1 MKKLLYFPVIH
12 NQTDLG
18 SLGSE
23 LSAEGEKKY
32 GSTNWETHLQ
42 DVENSWDRVEAEIFR
57 LLGEMTYNK
66 IKIYQDGL
74 PVDGE
79 IGLKIIQELVSKGS
93 KNYKIIDKL
102 ISNGAQ
108 IVTAENRDILI
119 QEYNL
124 VKDII
129 NSTTEENQ
137 IKAQLIYKEMA
148 NEILDKRDN
157 HIAKT
162 INATLEEDEIGIAFF
177 GAMHSVVDKLNED
190 ITVTKL
196 DMFFDR
202 RQADFSQQN
211 YNNL

>member
-1 MKKLLYFPVIH
+1 M
-12 NQTDLG
+12 
-18 SLGSE
+18 
-23 LSAEGEKKY
+23 
-32 GSTNWETHLQ
+32 
-42 DVENSWDRVEAEIFR
+42 
-57 LLGEMTYNK
+57 
-66 IKIYQDGL
+66 
-74 PVDGE
+74 
-79 IGLKIIQELVSKGS
+79 
-93 KNYKIIDKL
+93 YK
-102 ISNGAQ
+102 
-108 IVTAENRDILI
+108 R